1 MSISFTFTILD
12 DLEFEVVRE
21 VWNKYRIPEDRTV
34 LKLKIVVT
42 KILKTDK
49 TDPITSLPIY
59 ATGHQTALS
68 VKSELKGQP
77 SPKLPTTQEELTN
90 HELQEVKYQVEEL
103 DWNIYKV
110 FDSQNVIQYEI
121 QPVITSIYK
130 VIGVFDQLGNPYYWV
145 TSQIITRVKKL

>member
-1 MSISFTFTILD
+1 MSISFTFSILD

-90 HELQEVKYQVEEL
+90 YELQEVKYEDEKV
-103 DWNIYKV
+103 DWNIYEV
-110 FDSQNVIQYEI
+110 FDSQNRVQYEI
-121 QPVITSIYK
+121 RPIIIRIYK
-130 VIGVFDQLGNPYYWV
+130 VVGVFDQLGYPFYWV